1 MSDEPTADRDV
12 LANLPRT
19 RPARRSAK
27 RDAPTKAVAPKPKA
41 SPGPRAPA
49 PKPRGRQAQAR
60 GRQPKRK
67 AATLTPPKPPPRPP
81 TRRRRP
87 ATRCPSPTR
96 PGQPDLLTT
105 ALNAGVEVAQLTVS
119 LGLRTLRGLKHL
131 RRPDRGSED
140 DLS

>member
-41 SPGPRAPA
+41 SPKPA
-49 PKPRGRQAQAR
+49 GAKPKPAAAK
-60 GRQPKRK
+60 PKRK
-67 AATLTPPKPPPRPP
+67 AATLTPPKPAPEAADAPP
-81 TRRRRP
+81 P
-87 ATRCPSPTR
+87 AGYAVPEPDPH
-96 PGQPDLLTT
+96 PGSPDLLTT

-119 LGLRTLRGLKHL
+119 LGLRALRGLKQL